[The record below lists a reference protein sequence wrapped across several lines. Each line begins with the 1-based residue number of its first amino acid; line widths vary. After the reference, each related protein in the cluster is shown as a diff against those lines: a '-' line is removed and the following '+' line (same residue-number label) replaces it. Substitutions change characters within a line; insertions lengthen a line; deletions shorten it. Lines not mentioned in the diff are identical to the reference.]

1 MIQQLANELKIRA
14 INTPMVNQSSFGD
27 ISLYDNKATIK
38 YPYVNID
45 VVNCFIQ
52 NHSIYKYKIRFYIC
66 DRNEPYIAYNK
77 TEMILVNL
85 LTQLQVDDYTINYFT
100 FNFKDKVHGV
110 WADID
115 IENIN
120 TNNPCFSNTDAIDF
134 VLLETGDLINK
145 NLIE

>member
-45 VVNCFIQ
+45 VINCFIQ
-52 NHSIYKYKIRFYIC
+52 NHYIYKYKFRFYIC

-77 TEMILVNL
+77 TEMILINL
-85 LTQLQVDDYTINYFT
+85 LTQLQVDDYKINYFT
-100 FNFKDKVHGV
+100 FNFKDNVHGV

-120 TNNPCFSNTDAIDF
+120 TNHPCFSNTDSIDF